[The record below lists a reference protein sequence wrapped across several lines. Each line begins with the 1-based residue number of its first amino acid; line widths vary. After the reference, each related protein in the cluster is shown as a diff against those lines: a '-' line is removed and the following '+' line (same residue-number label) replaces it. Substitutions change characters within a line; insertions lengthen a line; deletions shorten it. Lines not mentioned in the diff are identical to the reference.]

1 VTSLPAKQ
9 DSLPGSLSPVTRHA
23 LFIERIAGPLN
34 DLSPLM
40 KTLGYQVAR
49 VSDPEAVGKLLRMLR
64 RLSVVVINCDTLK
77 ADCAQLVT
85 MVKNQHPDLP
95 VAGFTREPNSR
106 LLPKAKLEFVTSELD
121 AMQNWLASRVQGEVY
136 SAALVRRL
144 LVDFQALLRSFG
156 MPTQP
161 SEPCLKSSLTRLN
174 EVNAFVSF
182 GSERVSGH
190 LILAASVSDMTT
202 AYRTHV
208 GRTRFPGHEDLED
221 VLGEVANQAIGQVK
235 RAIGAD
241 SSRSGLP
248 YFVRGE
254 GAALRHKA
262 GPPSLQFEFKQSGAR
277 VLIELC
283 VRSMDGGTIH
293 VADGVSQVTPG
304 ELTLL

>member
-1 VTSLPAKQ
+1 VA
-9 DSLPGSLSPVTRHA
+9 RHA

-40 KTLGYQVAR
+40 RTLGYQVAR
-49 VSDPEAVGKLLRMLR
+49 VSDPEAIGKLLRMLR

-85 MVKNQHPDLP
+85 LVKNQHPDLP
-95 VAGFTREPNSR
+95 IAGFAQDPNSK
-106 LLPKAKLEFVTSELD
+106 LLPKAMLEFVTSELD

-136 SAALVRRL
+136 SAALVQRL
-144 LVDFQALLRSFG
+144 LADFQALLGSFG
-156 MPTQP
+156 MPTHP
-161 SEPCLKSSLTRLN
+161 SEPCLKSSLTRLS
-174 EVNAFVSF
+174 EVNALVSF

-190 LILAASVSDMTT
+190 LILGASVSDM
-202 AYRTHV
+202 ASVYRTHV

-221 VLGEVANQAIGQVK
+221 LLGEVANQAIGQVK

-241 SSRSGLP
+241 GSRNGLP

-262 GPPSLQFEFKQSGAR
+262 AAPSLEFEFKQSGAR
-277 VLIELC
+277 VLVELC
-283 VRSMDGGTIH
+283 VRNFDGGTIH
-293 VADGVSQVTPG
+293 VADGVSQITPG